1 MKFPNTSDIFLLTS
15 VVCILAGPPNLAAQV
30 GPTQPNIVLIFVDDM
45 GYGDPGCYG
54 GQLVPTPNIDALAAS
69 GLRFTQGYSIS
80 PVCGPSRVGL
90 LSGLQP
96 SRMGV
101 YWNPDMGAVRMP
113 EGHPTLPEA
122 LRSAGYTTGLVGKW
136 NLNNPSWNP
145 MPARNYFDYCNAVMV
160 WEGDYWPDEQGRYK
174 GVDDSNYGSSK
185 QSGLWG
191 PKRAGDEYLT
201 DRLSR
206 HACEFIAEQKDNPF
220 FLMLAY
226 NAPHSPLH
234 GKRAHLNQLKHIQ
247 SEALKLYASMVIAVD
262 EGVGRVLKTLKAKG
276 LREKTLLLFISDNG
290 PALTRFKGM
299 PPSWP
304 RGELLGSTAGLRGNK
319 GTFYE
324 GGIRVPFIL
333 NWPAVLREPRV
344 NHSPITTLDLYPT
357 LCAVAGTKPRP
368 HTQLDGLDLSP
379 LILKQ
384 AHIPDRRLLWFSG
397 DSGAVRDGN
406 WKFYFSPKDGAS
418 LFKLDQDPGETNDRS
433 AEAPEIAA
441 QLATYIEAWREQIPP
456 PVTPRKPR

>member
-1 MKFPNTSDIFLLTS
+1 MSLPVLVISTQ
-15 VVCILAGPPNLAAQV
+15 LAFIKLEARAE
-30 GPTQPNIVLIFVDDM
+30 PTKPNIILIFVDDM

-54 GQLVPTPNIDALAAS
+54 GSLVPTPHIDALAAT

-96 SRMGV
+96 SRLGV

-113 EGHPTLPEA
+113 ESHPILPEA
-122 LRSAGYTTGLVGKW
+122 LRTAGYITGLVGKW
-136 NLNNPSWNP
+136 NLNNPSWDP
-145 MPARNYFDYCNAVMV
+145 MPAHNYFDHSYAVMV

-174 GVDDSNYGSSK
+174 GVDDRNYGSSK

-191 PKRAGDEYLT
+191 PNRAGDEYLT

-234 GKRAHLNQLKHIQ
+234 GKRAHRNQLEHIQ
-247 SEALKLYASMVIAVD
+247 SEALKLYASMVLSVD
-262 EGVGRVLKTLKAKG
+262 EGVGRVLETLESG
-276 LREKTLLLFISDNG
+276 GIRENTLVLFISDNG
-290 PALTRFKGM
+290 PALTHFKGM

-333 NWPAVLREPRV
+333 NWPAVMTEPRV

-357 LCAVAGTKPRP
+357 LCAIAGTKPRS

-384 AHIPDRRLLWFSG
+384 AHLTDRRLLWFSG

-418 LFKLDQDPGETNDRS
+418 LFNLDQDPGETNDRS
-433 AEAPEIAA
+433 AEAPEIAT

-456 PVTPRKPR
+456 PVTPREPR